1 MAGAGPFAALQ
12 KQEPAL
18 VTALLTLVGGF
29 VAQAG
34 PGHVASLKALGTS
47 VTVSGLQGALTRD
60 RVYSPASVEAG
71 VPASV
76 LTSPSTWLAQGAEP
90 ALFTAM
96 AGLFAGFL
104 LQVVGGS
111 VDLLQALGISA
122 GVAGTQGVLTRQV
135 VYSPRTAA
143 LKALAPGADLG
154 GMLTAATGG
163 GVPPASGGG
172 VPPASGGGVP
182 PASGGAVPPAPSA
195 APAAD
200 SAAAVAPAADQPDMS
215 NAPDLVALL
224 ERFRPEVR
232 YDSLETYL
240 ADSAAVI
247 SNHPGNVLKR
257 QDGTLIATAG
267 VAAAPLTLEFLRP
280 GRYPNGLVVD
290 ATDYIDEV
298 GNDYEVQARTMHA
311 EAQYANKVHGRVVV
325 DAGGTRW
332 LQYWFFYY
340 YDDPAFLGFG
350 THEGD
355 IEMIQFRLDAR
366 DQPDAASYSQHRSGL
381 RASWNQV
388 ELTDSPDGPVPVT
401 YSARGSH
408 ANLLRV
414 GQQISTRSFLPDHND
429 GLGSRTRPE
438 LVVLSDAGTPWSL
451 WPGTW
456 GGTRATGPLGD
467 IGIAANSPAALSA
480 HKAWNDPAGFHAS
493 CDVADLPPVGQPAL
507 LAAAG
512 PPAPVLIPRAGDT
525 GTTVQVDVPPDPNRP
540 AATKVVVGLVPMD
553 AAMPAITRTVA
564 LRGPTATV
572 ELPDPPAD
580 AAYEVRATTHSDTGM
595 TSETMHAAMPALGG
609 AASP

>member
-1 MAGAGPFAALQ
+1 VAGAGPFAALQ

-29 VAQAG
+29 VAQVG

-111 VDLLQALGISA
+111 ADLLQALGISA
-122 GVAGTQGVLTRQV
+122 GLAGTQGVLTRQV

-154 GMLTAATGG
+154 GMLSTATAGG
-163 GVPPASGGG
+163 TPP
-172 VPPASGGGVP
+172 
-182 PASGGAVPPAPSA
+182 A
-195 APAAD
+195 APAARAAPAGPSAPAAPASPVTD
-200 SAAAVAPAADQPDMS
+200 SAAAGPLPATQPDMS

-232 YDSLETYL
+232 YDSLESYL

-257 QDGTLIATAG
+257 QDGTAIATAG
-267 VAAAPLTLEFLRP
+267 VPGAPLTLDFLRP

-311 EAQYANKVHGRVVV
+311 DPQYANKVHGRVAV
-325 DAGGTRW
+325 DARGSRW

-355 IEMIQFRLDAR
+355 IEMIQLRLDAR

-408 ANLLRV
+408 ANLLRA
-414 GQQISTRSFLPDHND
+414 GQQVSTRSFLPDHND
-429 GLGSRTRPE
+429 GLGPRIRPE
-438 LVVLSDAGTPWSL
+438 LIVMSDAATPWSM

-456 GGTRATGPLGD
+456 GGTRAGGLLGD
-467 IGIAANSPAALSA
+467 IGISANSPAALTA

-507 LAAAG
+507 LAADG
-512 PPAPVLIPRAGDT
+512 PPAPVLIPRASDT
-525 GTTVQVDVPPDPNRP
+525 GMTVQVDVPPDPTRP
-540 AATKVVVGLVPMD
+540 AATKVVVGLVPMN
-553 AAMPAITRTVA
+553 APVPAITRTVA

-580 AAYEVRATTHSDTGM
+580 ATYEVRATTHSDTGM
-595 TSETMHAAMPALGG
+595 TSETMHAAMPAPG
-609 AASP
+609 AAGPP

>member
-18 VTALLTLVGGF
+18 LTALLTLVGGF

-96 AGLFAGFL
+96 AGLIAGFL

-111 VDLLQALGISA
+111 ADLLQALGISA
-122 GVAGTQGVLTRQV
+122 GLAGTQGVLTRQV
-135 VYSPRTAA
+135 VYSPRTVA

-163 GVPPASGGG
+163 GVPPA
-172 VPPASGGGVP
+172 PPV
-182 PASGGAVPPAPSA
+182 

-200 SAAAVAPAADQPDMS
+200 SASAVAPAADQPDMS
-215 NAPDLVALL
+215 NAPELVALL

-232 YDSLETYL
+232 YDSLESYL

-408 ANLLRV
+408 ANLLRA

-429 GLGSRTRPE
+429 GLGPRTRPE

-467 IGIAANSPAALSA
+467 IGIAANSPAALTA

-540 AATKVVVGLVPMD
+540 AATKVVVGLVPMN
-553 AAMPAITRTVA
+553 APMPAITRTVA

-572 ELPDPPAD
+572 ELPDLPAD
-580 AAYEVRATTHSDTGM
+580 ATYEVRATTHSDTGM
-595 TSETMHAAMPALGG
+595 TSETMQAAVPAPGG
-609 AASP
+609 AGPP